1 MSLWTNIIK
10 YVKIFLVHP
19 ATEIIINIIYLMSFL
34 VILFITYNGNKYYN
48 DLDILDMTESY
59 LNYNNFINIKTPS
72 QLDSYIITI
81 LDKLFTIDPA
91 NNEIPLFIPLNPIRV
106 IPFNNENSCSEINYN
121 INCRNEVN
129 KFKCVIDNL
138 SKSFQNKCGEA
149 YSDSYNFFQN
159 KLIGHYSTY
168 HIGKMDNYIDMTRES
183 FYSTHKD
190 KIDTI
195 IKDKR
200 LKALLLQIN
209 LINPSNRNYID
220 AVLGIEMTTY
230 FSDVKTIFSA
240 YVMND
245 KRPSTNLLIFI
256 YIILFCI
263 SKIVSILKFIF
274 EINVKCVW
282 SIHVVSFLIEA
293 FDATFTVLLIMLLV
307 EDKNLKF
314 EINMNKFESH
324 LRYINIIWFMKMF
337 IAVSVI
343 FFPFRFLSLISWWKS
358 LIDPFILLINAIFR
372 MFQGIFITLIIFF
385 LLIIMS
391 FFTNYYIFNDIFE
404 YYETMF
410 VSFITA
416 FDLNIVESV
425 YDRKFPSKIFGNLFT
440 SKFTAFFVFFEVVM
454 FYFIFAI
461 IIATMVYLFKKA
473 VISLEPP
480 EKNIY
485 IKKLEEIQEKLKEN
499 KNTEIE
505 NENLINKQILWIN
518 LDNKN
523 SNTNM
528 IAKYQPLIFKNSI
541 EILSYLKYIFAIK
554 PEIQFKKLIHKINI
568 IIEINQ
574 KNNLDKEIKQ
584 IYTLAEWLIF
594 VGSRIP
600 IIIYGKI
607 NFDRSI
613 KMKLYNIYKLI
624 YIINDDNSL
633 ENIIKNEGQKI
644 LSISKNDGLQFKSS
658 QKE

>member
-1 MSLWTNIIK
+1 
-10 YVKIFLVHP
+10 
-19 ATEIIINIIYLMSFL
+19 
-34 VILFITYNGNKYYN
+34 
-48 DLDILDMTESY
+48 
-59 LNYNNFINIKTPS
+59 
-72 QLDSYIITI
+72 
-81 LDKLFTIDPA
+81 
-91 NNEIPLFIPLNPIRV
+91 
-106 IPFNNENSCSEINYN
+106 
-121 INCRNEVN
+121 
-129 KFKCVIDNL
+129 
-138 SKSFQNKCGEA
+138 
-149 YSDSYNFFQN
+149 
-159 KLIGHYSTY
+159 
-168 HIGKMDNYIDMTRES
+168 
-183 FYSTHKD
+183 
-190 KIDTI
+190 
-195 IKDKR
+195 
-200 LKALLLQIN
+200 
-209 LINPSNRNYID
+209 
-220 AVLGIEMTTY
+220 
-230 FSDVKTIFSA
+230 
-240 YVMND
+240 
-245 KRPSTNLLIFI
+245 
-256 YIILFCI
+256 
-263 SKIVSILKFIF
+263 
-274 EINVKCVW
+274 
-282 SIHVVSFLIEA
+282 
-293 FDATFTVLLIMLLV
+293 
-307 EDKNLKF
+307 
-314 EINMNKFESH
+314 
-324 LRYINIIWFMKMF
+324 
-337 IAVSVI
+337 
-343 FFPFRFLSLISWWKS
+343 
-358 LIDPFILLINAIFR
+358 
-372 MFQGIFITLIIFF
+372 
-385 LLIIMS
+385 MS

-644 LSISKNDGLQFKSS
+644 LSISKNNNLQFKSS